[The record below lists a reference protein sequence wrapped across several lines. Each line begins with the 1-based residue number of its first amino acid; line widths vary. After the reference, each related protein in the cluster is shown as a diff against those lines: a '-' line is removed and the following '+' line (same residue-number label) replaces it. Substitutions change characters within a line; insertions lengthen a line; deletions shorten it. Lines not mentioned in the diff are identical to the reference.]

1 MRPSL
6 IAKASF
12 LALILGCLL
21 VGSLDSVCSAQG
33 RAASKEITLKANW
46 LKEFIV
52 GSRFPSESVAVVDGR
67 TVRRFAVIG
76 DAFFSRVLAANP
88 KIRDSESLEFVQDQ
102 REVTDNPPNV
112 IYFGPDATDAQ
123 LANLEKLQRVGV
135 ITIGEQPDF
144 IRRGGAFRVEVSKGR
159 LFYNAKTLEKSRVDI
174 QPRLL
179 ELAEKESR

>member
-33 RAASKEITLKANW
+33 RAASKEIPLKANW
-46 LKEFIV
+46 LKFFL
-52 GSRFPSESVAVVDGR
+52 GSRFPNESVAVVDGR
-67 TVRRFAVIG
+67 PVRRFAVIG
-76 DAFFSRVLAANP
+76 DAFLSRVLAANP
-88 KIRDSESLEFVQDQ
+88 EIRDSESLEFVQDQ

-174 QPRLL
+174 RPDILK
-179 ELAEKESR
+179 LAEKESR